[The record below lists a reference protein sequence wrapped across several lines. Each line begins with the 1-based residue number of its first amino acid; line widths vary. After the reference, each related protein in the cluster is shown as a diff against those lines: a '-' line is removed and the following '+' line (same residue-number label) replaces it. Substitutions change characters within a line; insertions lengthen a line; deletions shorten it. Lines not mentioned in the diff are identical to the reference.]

1 MTGKR
6 TYLTPGPSEL
16 YFTVQDHM
24 RTAMRDKVA
33 SISHR
38 SATFQ
43 AIFRDTR
50 QALAELLN
58 IPDNFH
64 IFFASSATEIWERI
78 IQNMV
83 EEESYHLVNGAFS
96 ERFFK
101 IALELGRSPE
111 QIIAPYGEAV
121 DLSRIMVSET
131 YEMISITHNET
142 STGAMHTLKDLAVL
156 REAFPEQ
163 LIAVDAVSSLPCPA
177 LNFDHFDCLYFSVQ
191 KAFGL
196 PAGLGVWIV
205 NDRCMAKAES
215 MLMRKKSVGSYHSL
229 PSLWAKSLKDQT
241 PETPNMLGV
250 YLLGKVARDM
260 ISSGIDQIRRDTTY
274 KAAVLYQAAEKHP
287 LLSPFVKKEEN
298 RSQTTIVLDVDGN
311 VEELQAYLAENGLVV
326 GTGYGQFK
334 DHQIRVANFPAHS
347 KETFEQLADLLEA
360 YGQA

>member
-1 MTGKR
+1 MKGKR

-24 RTAMRDKVA
+24 RTALREKVP

-43 AIFRDTR
+43 SIFRDTR
-50 QALAELLN
+50 EALAELLN
-58 IPDNFH
+58 IPDSFH
-64 IFFASSATEIWERI
+64 IFFTSSATEIWERI
-78 IQNMV
+78 IQNLV

-101 IALELGRSPE
+101 MALELGRSPE
-111 QIIAPYGEAV
+111 QIVAPYGEVV
-121 DLSRIMVSET
+121 DLGKILLSET
-131 YEMISITHNET
+131 YELISITHNET
-142 STGAMHTLKDLAVL
+142 STGAMHTMEDLAVL

-177 LNFDHFDCLYFSVQ
+177 FNFDHFDCMYFSVQ

-229 PSLWAKSLKDQT
+229 PSLWAKALKDQT
-241 PETPNMLGV
+241 PETPNVLGI
-250 YLLGKVARDM
+250 YLLNKVARDM
-260 ISSGIDQIRRDTTY
+260 IDRGLDQIRRDTAY

-287 LLSPFVKKEEN
+287 LLTPFVKKKAN
-298 RSQTTIVLDVDGN
+298 RSDTTIVLEVDGDVD
-311 VEELQAYLAENGLVV
+311 ELQGYLAENGLIV
-326 GTGYGQFK
+326 GTGYGQYK
-334 DHQIRVANFPAHS
+334 DNHIRVANFPAHS
-347 KETFEQLADLLEA
+347 REEFEQLADLLGA
-360 YGQA
+360 YQ